1 MIRDAIA
8 RRVGADTVD
17 TVRLKPDTTGFGE
30 TGFGETGF
38 GETGI
43 GKSGFGE
50 TGLRETGLR
59 ETGMHASHSRLSFLR
74 SGDDDGQCL
83 IEPAVRC
90 NHCAYCLSLG
100 H

>member
-30 TGFGETGF
+30 TGFGETG
-38 GETGI
+38 
-43 GKSGFGE
+43 
-50 TGLRETGLR
+50 
-59 ETGMHASHSRLSFLR
+59 MHASHSRLSLLR

>member
-30 TGFGETGF
+30 TGI

-43 GKSGFGE
+43 G
-50 TGLRETGLR
+50 ETGLR
-59 ETGMHASHSRLSFLR
+59 ETGMHASHSRLSLLR

>member
-1 MIRDAIA
+1 MTDQELRAMIRDAIA

-30 TGFGETGF
+30 TGI

-43 GKSGFGE
+43 G
-50 TGLRETGLR
+50 ETGLR